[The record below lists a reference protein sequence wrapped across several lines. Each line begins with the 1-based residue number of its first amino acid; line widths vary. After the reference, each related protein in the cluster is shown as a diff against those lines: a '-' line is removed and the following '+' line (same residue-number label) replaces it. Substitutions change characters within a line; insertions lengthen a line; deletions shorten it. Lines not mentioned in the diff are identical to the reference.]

1 MRDFD
6 GREFVLIW
14 HHLFI
19 LECHSV
25 CYLVNRSTSHFLWE
39 KGKVIMKHSQHGENS
54 CLAFYKFINF
64 WPTGILNCMLFKFES
79 IFLMRTNVSIK
90 TYNVGVWDV
99 LENNT
104 QFTRCDVSLDKRIRC
119 QHFLCTYK
127 RLPSKEYSEYKWM
140 YQAVSVKYSIY
151 ILVMSNI

>member
-1 MRDFD
+1 MRDFN

-25 CYLVNRSTSHFLWE
+25 CYLVNRNTSHLIWE
-39 KGKVIMKHSQHGENS
+39 KGKVKMKRSQHGENS
-54 CLAFYKFINF
+54 CLGFFINC
-64 WPTGILNCMLFKFES
+64 WPTEIMGCMLFKFES
-79 IFLMRTNVSIK
+79 IVPLMRTNVSIK

-104 QFTRCDVSLDKRIRC
+104 QFTRCDVTLDKRIRC

-140 YQAVSVKYSIY
+140 CQAVSVKYSIY
-151 ILVMSNI
+151 IFVLSNI